1 MHKFVRIIGN
11 NMPYVILAD
20 FLFAILLGCLIIP
33 RILFIAQKKKLYDMP
48 DARKV
53 HDAPIPRL
61 GGLSFFPAILITM
74 TLSLGF
80 LFLIMGP
87 TAPLKKGAMTQYFF
101 LTSAS
106 ASLFLLGIADDLV
119 GVNFRSKFIV
129 QFLAATLVAVSG
141 VLIHDLHGLVVLRKI
156 AEWLDIPLSIF
167 IIVFI
172 TNAINLIDGIDGLA
186 SGLCVVSLASISV
199 FLIMEK
205 QYTYAMLALSTIGI
219 VCPFWA
225 YNVFGNQAKGHKLF
239 MGDTGSLTL
248 GLIISFLIINL
259 CNIKSNYPHWISDD
273 YMIVGFSTLIIPILD
288 VIRLIFHRINHHR
301 SPFLPDKNHIHHL
314 LIRCGLRVRFVLII
328 ILATSI
334 AFIGLNML
342 MAKFL
347 DINIIAIIDLSLYTA
362 MIYILNRCIR
372 KEEIKK
378 KVAHDEMGIEFP
390 VDDPVLYG
398 KEVRRNIVIDEEEA
412 L

>member
-1 MHKFVRIIGN
+1 
-11 NMPYVILAD
+11 MPYVILAD

-74 TLSLGF
+74 TLSLGL
-80 LFLIMGP
+80 LFLLMGT

-101 LTSAS
+101 LTSAA

-129 QFLAATLVAVSG
+129 QFIAATLVAVSG
-141 VLIHDLHGLVVLRKI
+141 VWIHDLHGLLGLHKI
-156 AEWLDIPLSIF
+156 PEWLGFPLSIF

-199 FLIMEK
+199 FLIMES
-205 QYTYAMLALSTIGI
+205 QYTYAMLAVSTIGI

-225 YNVFGNQAKGHKLF
+225 YNVFGNQARGHKLF

-259 CNIKSNYPHWISDD
+259 CNIKSNYPHWITDD
-273 YMIVGFSTLIIPILD
+273 YLIVGFSTLIIPVLD
-288 VIRLIFHRINHHR
+288 VLRLIVYRTSR
-301 SPFLPDKNHIHHL
+301 RKSPFMPDKNHIHHL
-314 LIRCGLRVRFVLII
+314 FIRSGLGVRLVLII
-328 ILATSI
+328 ILAASVF
-334 AFIGLNML
+334 FIGLNML

-347 DINIIAIIDLSLYTA
+347 DINIIVFIDLALYTA
-362 MIYILNRCIR
+362 IIFILKKQIR
-372 KEEIKK
+372 KVEIKK

-390 VDDPVLYG
+390 VNDPALYG
-398 KEVRRNIVIDEEEA
+398 HEVKRNIVIEEEEA